1 MIEIRIINNILAI
14 LCVAFLVT
22 VVDCVFGILD
32 IHNKHIANLIKI
44 EKALVIAFIAIKV
57 VTL

>member
-14 LCVAFLVT
+14 LCAAFLVT
-22 VVDCVFGILD
+22 IIDCVFGILD
-32 IHNKHIANLIKI
+32 IRNKHIANLIKI
-44 EKALVIAFIAIKV
+44 EKALVIVFIGIKV